1 MLERYELLRRDF
13 LSIGEFHVNSDTLE
27 KLKCYYTHKI
37 DSKRK
42 LSEVKDL
49 KTLIRL
55 LEKRDVISYDNIKE
69 LQNISKTFIG
79 ESNLENK
86 LLDYEN
92 WLKNILLLPL
102 CIMYQSDE
110 GENYIF

>member
-13 LSIGEFHVNSDTLE
+13 LSIGEPYVNSDGLE
-27 KLKCYYTHKI
+27 ILKCCYVNEI

-55 LEKRDVISYDNIKE
+55 LEKRDIISYDNIKE
-69 LQNISKTFIG
+69 LQNISKTFVG
-79 ESNLENK
+79 ESNLKNK
-86 LLDYEN
+86 LLEYEN
-92 WLKNILLLPL
+92 WLEKNTPL
-102 CIMYQSDE
+102 CNMYENDE
-110 GENYIF
+110 GENFLIFN